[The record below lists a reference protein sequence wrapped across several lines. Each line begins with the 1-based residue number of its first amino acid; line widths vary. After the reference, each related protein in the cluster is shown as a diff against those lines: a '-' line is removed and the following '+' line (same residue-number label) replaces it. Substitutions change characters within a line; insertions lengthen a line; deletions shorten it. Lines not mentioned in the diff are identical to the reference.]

1 MTDMTHT
8 RLMKDLDF
16 MVVAAVK
23 DHCAEFDVYDI
34 TGYIDGAEKGV
45 FDVPL
50 FDDGYAGTKY
60 INLAYRYLRGR
71 VKWDGCSDWNFDEQ
85 DRCMLHACDRN
96 GLQRMGEVMARCW
109 DWTAELLP
117 NWDGD

>member
-1 MTDMTHT
+1 MTDTTHT

-16 MVVAAVK
+16 MVVATVK
-23 DHCAEFDVYDI
+23 DRCVEFNVYDI
-34 TGYIDGAEKGV
+34 VGYVEGAVKGV
-45 FDVPL
+45 FDVPR
-50 FDDGYAGTKY
+50 FADGYDAIEDITAA
-60 INLAYRYLRGR
+60 NRFLRGR

-117 NWDGD
+117 NFDGG